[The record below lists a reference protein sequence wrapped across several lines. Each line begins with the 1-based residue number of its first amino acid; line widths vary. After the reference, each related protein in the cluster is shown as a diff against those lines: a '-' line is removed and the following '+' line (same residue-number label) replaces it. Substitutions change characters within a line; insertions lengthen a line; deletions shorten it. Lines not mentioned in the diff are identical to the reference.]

1 MKEGGLTMRSREKYV
16 RMISTIVVLSIFGFA
31 LATPVVVKSVAA
43 AEDPVYRMYVG
54 VAQDPDT
61 LNVFAMVLSIS
72 YTINFLVYD
81 TLTSTEPN
89 FEPGPQ
95 LAREW
100 ETSEDNK
107 TWTFYIDENA
117 KWHDNTEVTAEDVEF
132 TFNLILDNPKEAA
145 LWYDYLSGVVRV
157 EATDKYV
164 VEIETDVPKATML
177 TIMVPILPKH
187 IWSEVDPK
195 EIDRID
201 PWDKNAFPDGP
212 IGSGPLKLVSW
223 NSIAGEIL
231 MLKNPDYHIDTVKV
245 DEVFFKCFGDPT
257 VMVTAL
263 WTGEIDVAMD
273 VPVKTWDE
281 TLKRQDL
288 DGQATAALSFYELGV
303 NCASEAWRENFP
315 KASTNLETTNLS
327 VRQAI
332 AMATNKEDMVSRIL
346 DGFAEPGE
354 SIIPTATP
362 FWHYYVPEED
372 RWDYQIA
379 KANELLNSSN
389 YNDRNSEGIRLN
401 ESSGEALSFTL
412 YHRMAYQEEV
422 ACAISLE
429 ASLALIGI
437 EVILKPVS
445 EGILWRA
452 WMNCEYDLFIWG
464 WDTDV
469 DPNFMLSTM
478 TESQTPVD
486 PTDSTK
492 WGDAFWINE
501 EYEQLYLDQQVAV
514 DKYERQAIVHK
525 MQEMLY
531 YHCPY
536 IVLYYPMG
544 LHAYD
549 IVEFTNYP
557 NMVKNP
563 GATPGTMWFFF
574 AVTPSDEAGDENPPY
589 DVYAGADQKCTVGE
603 TISFS
608 GSASDDDNLPSELNW
623 TWTFSEPDD
632 TFEAR
637 YGQEVSYEF
646 LNAGNVTVTLVVTD
660 PDMLTDSDEL
670 TVNVT
675 EMSETAGW
683 LKGRVIDQDS
693 DPLSGV
699 TVNASGAMRTT
710 DSDGSYSMTVE
721 EGDYSLLVTKAG
733 YSSATGDASVAV
745 GEITWANFTLNLIS
759 GTLEGVVYDRETSEV
774 VPNATVLLEYGAIER
789 EFHTNALGYYQFL
802 LVPEGVVNVTV
813 SMSGYEDNVTVAVI
827 VAGDTT
833 SHDVYLDAVEDGG
846 GISAI
851 AVAAGI
857 VALLACVVA
866 VAFLLRRKKANEEF
880 PPPGEGGEFPP
891 AT

>member
-1 MKEGGLTMRSREKYV
+1 MLSRGNHA
-16 RMISTIVVLSIFGFA
+16 RMMSAVVILSIFAFA
-31 LATPVVVKSVAA
+31 LATPVVFKSAAA
-43 AEDPVYRMYVG
+43 AEVPVRMVVG

-61 LNVFAMVLSIS
+61 LNVFSMVLSIS

-95 LAREW
+95 LARDW
-100 ETSEDNK
+100 ETSEDSK

-117 KWHDNTEVTAEDVEF
+117 KWHDGTPVTAEDVNF
-132 TFNLILDNPKEAA
+132 TFNLILDNQKEAA
-145 LWYDYLSGVVRV
+145 LWVDYLSNVTRV
-157 EATDKYV
+157 EATDTYV
-164 VEIETDVPKATML
+164 LEIETEVPKATML
-177 TIMVPILPKH
+177 TIMIPILPKH
-187 IWSEVDPK
+187 VWIDVDPK

-212 IGSGPLKLVSW
+212 IGSGPLKLISW
-223 NSIAGEIL
+223 DSIAGEIL
-231 MLKNPDYHIDTVKV
+231 MVKNPDYHIDTVKV

-257 VMVTAL
+257 VMTTAL
-263 WTGEIDVAMD
+263 WSGDIDVAMD
-273 VPVKTWDE
+273 VPAKTWDE
-281 TLKRQDL
+281 TLERQGL
-288 DGQATAALSFYELGV
+288 SGQATAALSFYELGV

-332 AMATNKEDMVSRIL
+332 AMATNKDDMVNRIL
-346 DGFAEPGE
+346 DGLAEPGE

-362 FWHYYVPEED
+362 FWHYDVPVED
-372 RWDYQIA
+372 RWDYKIA
-379 KANELLNSSN
+379 EANALLNSSN

-412 YHRMAYQEEV
+412 YHRMAYPEEV
-422 ACAISLE
+422 SCAISLKD
-429 ASLALIGI
+429 SLALIGI
-437 EVILKPVS
+437 EVILEPVS

-478 TESQTPVD
+478 TESQYPVD

-501 EYEQLYLDQQVAV
+501 EYEQLYLDQQTAV
-514 DKYERQAIVHK
+514 DKYDRQAIVHK
-525 MQEMLY
+525 MQELLY

-544 LHAYD
+544 LYAYD
-549 IVEFTNYP
+549 ILEFTNYP
-557 NMVKNP
+557 NMVENP

-574 AVTPSDEAGDENPPY
+574 EVTPMGDYVEENPPY
-589 DVYAGADQKCTVGE
+589 NVDAGADQKCTVGE
-603 TISFS
+603 TLSFS
-608 GSASDDDNLPSELNW
+608 GSAEDDDNLPSELNW

-632 TFEAR
+632 TFDTR
-637 YGQEVSYEF
+637 YGQEVSYQF
-646 LNAGNVTVTLVVTD
+646 LNAGNVTVTLLVSD

-670 TVNVT
+670 IVNVT

-683 LKGRVIDQDS
+683 LKGIVIDQNS
-693 DPLSGV
+693 NPLSGV
-699 TVNASGAMRTT
+699 KVNASGAVRTT
-710 DSDGSYSMTVE
+710 DSAGNYSMTVE
-721 EGDYSLLVTKAG
+721 EGDYQLLVTKAG
-733 YSSATGDASVAV
+733 YSSATGDASVVA
-745 GEITWANFTLNLIS
+745 GEITWANFTLSIIS
-759 GTLEGVVYDRETSEV
+759 GTLEGTVYDRETGDA
-774 VPNATVLLEYGAIER
+774 VPNATVTLEYGATER

-802 LVPEGVVNVTV
+802 LVPEGEVNVTV
-813 SMSGYEDNVTVAVI
+813 SKSGYEDNATVAVI

-851 AVAAGI
+851 VVAAGV

-866 VAFLLRRKKANEEF
+866 AAFLLRRKKADEGL
-880 PPPGEGGEFPP
+880 PPPPSEGGESPP
-891 AT
+891 VG